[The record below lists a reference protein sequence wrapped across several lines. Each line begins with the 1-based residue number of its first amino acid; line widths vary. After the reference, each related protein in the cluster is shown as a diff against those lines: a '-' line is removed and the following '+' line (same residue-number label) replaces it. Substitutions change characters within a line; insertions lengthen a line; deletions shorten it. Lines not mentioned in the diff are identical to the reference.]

1 MGLNMMR
8 KIAGAI
14 VLAMTLAAAM
24 LSPATDARAA
34 SKYDGVWSLVVYT
47 RSGPCDHSYRF
58 SGQIVN
64 GVIAYGS
71 IGVNLN
77 GYVNS
82 GGGAYARVSGGGAYA
97 VAYGRLT
104 GTRGGGTWR
113 GRTSGGYCTGTW
125 AATRT

>member
-1 MGLNMMR
+1 MIR

-14 VLAMTLAAAM
+14 VLAITLAAAM
-24 LSPATDARAA
+24 LAHATDARAA
-34 SKYDGVWSLVVYT
+34 GKYDGVWSLIVYT
-47 RSGPCDHSYRF
+47 RSGPCDQSYRF

-64 GVIAYGS
+64 GVIADGS

-77 GYVNS
+77 GHVNS
-82 GGGAYARVSGGGAYA
+82 GGGAYARVSGGGASA

-113 GRTSGGYCTGTW
+113 GRTSSGSCSGTW
-125 AATRT
+125 AATRS